1 MPRSGVTQEIGG
13 KGVAH
18 VPRHFKPAF
27 GLVAMMARI
36 VLEAGAA
43 ARNPSPD
50 CAGMAYDAAMALT
63 WTINIKAPPAAETPS
78 SPPVAP
84 GAPGKW

>member
-18 VPRHFKPAF
+18 VPRHFKAAF

-36 VLEAGAA
+36 VH
-43 ARNPSPD
+43 R
-50 CAGMAYDAAMALT
+50 AML
-63 WTINIKAPPAAETPS
+63 PQLF
-78 SPPVAP
+78 VLVFV
-84 GAPGKW
+84 